1 MPSKIGTSKLSITF
15 IQMRV
20 KEKNNMAI
28 ITTPGVLLDILRKI
42 SPEYKPNL
50 FREKK
55 EFMQLVVR
63 FQNNLYGK
71 IVSKLIYYH
80 KFTKSLMGIGFEI
93 NPYDPCVDNNMIGRL
108 QIKICFHVDSFELI
122 HWKRNTNDCMIS
134 GLSNNKKL
142 SLRMDQG
149 ICQWTEAISTSIWV
163 WLCITPFVFK

>member
-1 MPSKIGTSKLSITF
+1 
-15 IQMRV
+15 MRI

-71 IVSKLIYYH
+71 IVSKLIY
-80 KFTKSLMGIGFEI
+80 
-93 NPYDPCVDNNMIGRL
+93 
-108 QIKICFHVDSFELI
+108 
-122 HWKRNTNDCMIS
+122 
-134 GLSNNKKL
+134 
-142 SLRMDQG
+142 
-149 ICQWTEAISTSIWV
+149 
-163 WLCITPFVFK
+163 